1 MYDTETRTS
10 FIELRA
16 KGWSIKR
23 IAARLKVAPRTLVDW
38 HRQDQ
43 DTIRTL
49 RALELEAI
57 QEKILATREQE
68 LQMLKNN
75 LDTIHEQIALK
86 DHRYTSLENLYRL
99 AALVRAEIRK
109 VCQTPDFSD
118 PAFTDAPPSTE
129 TPGAMVCSRTSAP
142 VQNPSPAAPTPPAV
156 AEGPASVPASGMPL
170 PESTTQI
177 ID

>member
-1 MYDTETRTS
+1 MYDTEIRTA

-23 IAARLKVAPRTLVDW
+23 IAIRLKVAPRTLVDW

-49 RALELEAI
+49 RALELEAL

-68 LQMLKNN
+68 LQMLKSN

-99 AALVRAEIRK
+99 ASLVRAEIRK
-109 VCQTPDFSD
+109 VCQTPEFWD
-118 PAFTDAPPSTE
+118 PTFTDAPASPE
-129 TPGAMVCSRTSAP
+129 PPGAAVSSHDSPP
-142 VQNPSPAAPTPPAV
+142 VQNPSAAAPAPAAVTEDPAT
-156 AEGPASVPASGMPL
+156 APASGMPL